1 MANDL
6 SDELLQAPK
15 YVQCILGHSMA
26 NKCRDG
32 GSAVLERTVSSYS
45 PLHSF
50 ELSQGSLK
58 GYKQQYADMY
68 FLRLTMLKP
77 FVEDLATR
85 AWSEFQVQILRS
97 NVDNYRD

>member
-1 MANDL
+1 MAD
-6 SDELLQAPK
+6 
-15 YVQCILGHSMA
+15 
-26 NKCRDG
+26 KCRN
-32 GSAVLERTVSSYS
+32 GSSTVLERTVSSYS

-50 ELSQGSLK
+50 ELSQGNLK

-85 AWSEFQVQILRS
+85 TWSEFQVLILRS
-97 NVDNYRD
+97 NVETYRG